1 VAAPAGALAAIRGA
15 GPAVWW
21 LLLTWFFLL
30 FELQWQLDA
39 FGISVLLK
47 IQVILYAGLIGILGL
62 VPLVPAW
69 RARWTW
75 YVPLALLIGTG
86 FLAAPFAPNLGLA
99 RDELQTFTLLW
110 CLLVG
115 TVTLIDTARRA
126 ELLLHLYW
134 LSFAYFGLIGA
145 SPGSIAWHV
154 TLANQDSFGSYMVIG
169 LGFCGFLAT
178 AATGRLRQLLFV
190 AAGLCVVGVVSSF
203 ARGAVLAMV
212 AVFGLMW
219 ARSRRKGVALLAGI
233 ALVGV
238 MLTASSLLHPGQFWT
253 EITSVF
259 DEGTAEGTGEDRWIL
274 WTTAMRVFAESPVI
288 GVGPGNWGV
297 VASEMVQ
304 PNELG
309 GRYWNPQRLYEKSL
323 HNMYLEILAEH
334 GILGILALVALL
346 ADFWRRNLALRS
358 AEAQRLWEAAGGT
371 FRLRG
376 VALGLEAALVANLL
390 VFAIYSHTGKHWP
403 FTLMGLNLLLY
414 TLVFGEKSGGA
425 PAQRVRKARGIRRS
439 ARLGTH
445 QRVPQ
450 PEDPRLESA
459 HDPAR
464 IGARKRIARPR

>member
-1 VAAPAGALAAIRGA
+1 M
-15 GPAVWW
+15 WW

-39 FGISVLLK
+39 MGIPVLLK
-47 IQVILYAGLIGILGL
+47 IQVVLYAGLIAILGL
-62 VPLVPAW
+62 VPLVPEW

-86 FLAAPFAPNLGLA
+86 LLAAPFAPNLGLA

-110 CLLVG
+110 CLVVG
-115 TVTLIDTARRA
+115 TVTLIDTAARA
-126 ELLLHLYW
+126 ELLLHMYW
-134 LSFAYFGLIGA
+134 LSFAYFGLLGA
-145 SPGSIAWHV
+145 SPGFISWHV

-178 AATGRLRQLLFV
+178 AAKGRVRQLLFLT
-190 AAGLCVVGVVSSF
+190 AGLCVVGVVSSF
-203 ARGAVLAMV
+203 ARGAVLAMI
-212 AVFGLMW
+212 AVLGLMW
-219 ARSRRKGVALLAGI
+219 ARSKRKGLALVAGV

-253 EITSVF
+253 EVTSVF
-259 DEGTAEGTGEDRWIL
+259 DEGTEEGTGEDRWIL
-274 WTTAMRVFAESPVI
+274 WTTAMRVFETSPII

-297 VASEMVQ
+297 VASEMIQ

-309 GRYWNPQRLYEKSL
+309 GRFWNPQRLYEKSL
-323 HNMYLEILAEH
+323 HNMYLEILTEH

-346 ADFWRRNLALRS
+346 ADFWRRNLALRT

-376 VALGLEAALVANLL
+376 IAMGIEAALVANLL

-414 TLVFGEKSGGA
+414 GLVFKGRPAGGLA
-425 PAQRVRKARGIRRS
+425 SRVRRVRGARRS
-439 ARLGTH
+439 PGVGRR

-450 PEDPRLESA
+450 PEHARLESA
-459 HDPAR
+459 HDPTRVRTRQR
-464 IGARKRIARPR
+464 IPRPS